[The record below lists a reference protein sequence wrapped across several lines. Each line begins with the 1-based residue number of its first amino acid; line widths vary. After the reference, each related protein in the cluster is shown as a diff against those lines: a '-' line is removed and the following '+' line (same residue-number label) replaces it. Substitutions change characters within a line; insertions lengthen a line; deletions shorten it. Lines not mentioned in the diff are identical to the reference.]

1 MRTWFWTIVVFVA
14 AVALALVLREHSGNV
29 VIVAQPWRIEL
40 SLTLTVLLLV
50 AAFAIL
56 YFVLRIFAW
65 VSIRP
70 ERFRSWRSRRSV
82 RRDQEALESGW
93 INVLEGRYVDADK
106 DFSRVLARTRSDKRK
121 VLSSLA
127 SANANHHLGE
137 YGQRD
142 QALALAQQA
151 AGDNT
156 RLREAWAIV
165 AAEMYLDQNRPQ
177 DALTLLQPLQDASS
191 RYLHATRLLLR
202 AHRQMRNHDRVYDLT
217 RLLLRR
223 GVIEKSEA
231 LRLIEMS
238 AAARL
243 HSAGAKGFK
252 AIWGD
257 LRSEE
262 RTMPDIALAAA
273 SIQAAE
279 GHHDEASRILEA
291 AIGVQPDPRLL
302 SAYSQC
308 PPQHV
313 SRRLAKA
320 EEWLKRYPDDAAL
333 LAAMG
338 NLCLTGQLWGPGE
351 RYLKRSMALRN
362 DMRIHALLGNLYD
375 RLGRREEAMS
385 HWRLAAGVAGVLP
398 VLPQSRYLPAADTR
412 GDPTLIDVEGPA
424 EPPASADES
433 GDIPMAA
440 SAADYVV
447 EEQNPP
453 VSSGKRPD
461 TASPKEVEFA
471 VPEQSG
477 LDEFFDS
484 APIPGVDVSQTSD
497 GPRRG
502 H

>member
-56 YFVLRIFAW
+56 YFILRIFAW
-65 VSIRP
+65 VGERP
-70 ERFRSWRSRRSV
+70 DRFRSWRSRRSV
-82 RRDQEALESGW
+82 RRDQESLESGW

-106 DFSRVLARTRSDKRK
+106 DFTRVLTRTRSDKRK

-127 SANANHHLGE
+127 SAHANHHLGE
-137 YGQRD
+137 YSQRD
-142 QALALAQQA
+142 QALAVAQSA
-151 AGDNT
+151 AGDDI

-177 DALTLLQPLQDASS
+177 DALALLQPLQDASS

-202 AHRQMRNHDRVYDLT
+202 AHRQLRNHDRVYDLT

-223 GVIEKSEA
+223 GVIDKSEA
-231 LRLIEMS
+231 MQLIEMS

-243 HSAGAKGFK
+243 HSAGIQGYK

-262 RTMPDIALAAA
+262 RAMPDIALAAA
-273 SIQAAE
+273 GIQAAE
-279 GHHDEASRILEA
+279 GNHDEASRILETAIA
-291 AIGVQPDPRLL
+291 AQPDPRLL

-320 EEWLKRYPDDAAL
+320 EEWLKRHPDDAAL

-351 RYLKRSMALRN
+351 LYLKRSMALRN

-398 VLPQSRYLPAADTR
+398 VLPRNRYLPAADMR
-412 GDPTLIDVEGPA
+412 GDPTLVDVEVPA
-424 EPPASADES
+424 DPVAVPAVD
-433 GDIPMAA
+433 DIPMAA

-447 EEQNPP
+447 EDHESPASAEDP
-453 VSSGKRPD
+453 TPSAK
-461 TASPKEVEFA
+461 SPKEVKFA
-471 VPEQSG
+471 DSGHSG

-497 GPRRG
+497 GPRRE

>member
-1 MRTWFWTIVVFVA
+1 MRTWFWTLLVFVA

-40 SLTLTVLLLV
+40 SLTLAVLLLV
-50 AAFAIL
+50 ASFALL
-56 YFVLRIFAW
+56 YFILRIVAW
-65 VSIRP
+65 VGARP

-82 RRDQEALESGW
+82 RRDQEGLESGW

-106 DFSRVLARTRSDKRK
+106 DFTRVSTRTRSDKRK
-121 VLSSLA
+121 VLASLA
-127 SANANHHLGE
+127 SAHANHHLGE
-137 YGQRD
+137 YAQRD
-142 QALALAQQA
+142 RALEVAKAA
-151 AGDNT
+151 AGDDI

-202 AHRQMRNHDRVYDLT
+202 AHRQLRNHDRVYDLT

-223 GVIEKSEA
+223 GVIDKSEA
-231 LRLIEMS
+231 LQLIEMS

-243 HSAGAKGFK
+243 HSAGAQGFK
-252 AIWGD
+252 AIWND

-262 RTMPDIALAAA
+262 RALPDIALAAA
-273 SIQAAE
+273 AIQSAE
-279 GHHDEASRILEA
+279 GNHDEASRILETAIA
-291 AIGVQPDPRLL
+291 AQPDPRLL
-302 SAYSQC
+302 TAYSQC

-375 RLGRREEAMS
+375 RLGRRQEAMS

-398 VLPQSRYLPAADTR
+398 VLPRNRYLPAADMR
-412 GDPTLIDVEGPA
+412 DDPTLIDVEVPL
-424 EPPASADES
+424 EPGADTAQEAAP
-433 GDIPMAA
+433 IAA
-440 SAADYVV
+440 SAVDYVV
-447 EEQNPP
+447 EDHASDTP
-453 VSSGKRPD
+453 VAAPAAK
-461 TASPKEVEFA
+461 APKEVKFA
-471 VPEQSG
+471 GSDNSE
-477 LDEFFDS
+477 LDEYFDS
-484 APIPGVDVSQTSD
+484 APIPGVDLSQTSD
-497 GPRRG
+497 GPRREN
-502 H
+502 

>member
-1 MRTWFWTIVVFVA
+1 MRTWFWTIVVFAA

-40 SLTLTVLLLV
+40 SLTLAVLLLV
-50 AAFAIL
+50 AVFAIL
-56 YFVLRIFAW
+56 HFVLRLFSW
-65 VSIRP
+65 VGERP
-70 ERFRSWRSRRSV
+70 ERWRSWRSRRSV
-82 RRDQEALESGW
+82 RRDQESLESGW
-93 INVLEGRYVDADK
+93 INVLEGRYGNADK
-106 DFSRVLARTRSDKRK
+106 DFTRVVTRTRSDKRK
-121 VLSSLA
+121 VLASLA

-142 QALALAQQA
+142 QALAMAQQA
-151 AGDNT
+151 AGDDV

-177 DALTLLQPLQDASS
+177 DALALLQPLQDASS
-191 RYLHATRLLLR
+191 RYLHGTRLLLR
-202 AHRQMRNHDRVYDLT
+202 AHRQLRNHDRVYDLT

-231 LRLIEMS
+231 MQLIEMS

-243 HSAGAKGFK
+243 HSAGAAGFK

-262 RTMPDIALAAA
+262 RCMPDIALAAA
-273 SIQAAE
+273 GIQAAE

-291 AIGVQPDPRLL
+291 AIAVQPDPRLL

-320 EEWLKRYPDDAAL
+320 EEWLKRYPDNAAL

-338 NLCLTGQLWGPGE
+338 NLCLTGQLWGQGE
-351 RYLKRSMALRN
+351 LYLKRSMALRN

-375 RLGRREEAMS
+375 RLGRRDEAMR

-398 VLPQSRYLPAADTR
+398 VLARDRHLPAADMR
-412 GDPTLIDVEGPA
+412 GDPTLIDVEIPSDA
-424 EPPASADES
+424 QAADDKSAD
-433 GDIPMAA
+433 IPVAA
-440 SAADYVV
+440 SAADYVI
-447 EEQNPP
+447 EEEGA
-453 VSSGKRPD
+453 SMGT
-461 TASPKEVEFA
+461 TAVQGGPAAKEVKFPSDNTEL
-471 VPEQSG
+471 E
-477 LDEFFDS
+477 EFFDS
-484 APIPGVDVSQTSD
+484 APIPGVDVTQTSD

-502 H
+502 N

>member
-50 AAFAIL
+50 AVFAIL
-56 YFVLRIFAW
+56 HFVLRLFSW
-65 VSIRP
+65 LGERP
-70 ERFRSWRSRRSV
+70 ERWRSWRSRRSV
-82 RRDQEALESGW
+82 RRDQESLESGW
-93 INVLEGRYVDADK
+93 INVLEGRYSNADK
-106 DFSRVLARTRSDKRK
+106 DFTRVVTRTRSDKRK
-121 VLSSLA
+121 VLASLA

-142 QALALAQQA
+142 QALAVAQQA
-151 AGDNT
+151 AGEDV

-177 DALTLLQPLQDASS
+177 DALALLQPLQDASS
-191 RYLHATRLLLR
+191 RYLHGTRLLLR
-202 AHRQMRNHDRVYDLT
+202 AHRQLHNHDRVYDLT

-231 LRLIEMS
+231 MQLIEMS

-243 HSAGAKGFK
+243 HSAGAAGFK

-262 RTMPDIALAAA
+262 RCMPEIALAAA
-273 SIQAAE
+273 NIQAAQ
-279 GHHDEASRILEA
+279 GQHDEASRILEA
-291 AIGVQPDPRLL
+291 AIAVQPDPRLL
-302 SAYSQC
+302 SVYSQC

-320 EEWLKRYPDDAAL
+320 EEWLKRYPDNAAL

-338 NLCLTGQLWGPGE
+338 NLCLTGELWGQGE
-351 RYLKRSMALRN
+351 LYLKRSMALRN

-375 RLGRREEAMS
+375 RLGRRDEAMK

-398 VLPQSRYLPAADTR
+398 VLPRDRHLPAADMR
-412 GDPTLIDVEGPA
+412 GDPTLIDVEVPSGTQA
-424 EPPASADES
+424 ADDKSADT
-433 GDIPMAA
+433 PVAA
-440 SAADYVV
+440 SAADYVI
-447 EEQNPP
+447 EEEGA
-453 VSSGKRPD
+453 SMAA
-461 TASPKEVEFA
+461 TAVKGTPAAKEVKF
-471 VPEQSG
+471 SSDNTG
-477 LDEFFDS
+477 LEEFFDS
-484 APIPGVDVSQTSD
+484 APIPGVDVTQTSD

-502 H
+502 N

>member
-1 MRTWFWTIVVFVA
+1 MRTWFWTLVVFIA
-14 AVALALVLREHSGNV
+14 AVSLALVLREHSGNV

-40 SLTLTVLLLV
+40 SLTLAVLLLIGG
-50 AAFAIL
+50 FALL
-56 YFVLRIFAW
+56 YLVLRVFAW
-65 VSIRP
+65 VGTRP

-82 RRDQEALESGW
+82 RRDQESLESGW
-93 INVLEGRYVDADK
+93 INMLEGRYTDADK
-106 DFSRVLARTRSDKRK
+106 DFTRVATRTRSDKRK
-121 VLSSLA
+121 VLAALA
-127 SANANHHLGE
+127 SAHANHHLGE
-137 YGQRD
+137 YAQRD
-142 QALALAQQA
+142 QALALAQRA
-151 AGDNT
+151 AADDM

-177 DALTLLQPLQDASS
+177 DALALLQPLQDASS

-202 AHRQMRNHDRVYDLT
+202 AHRQLRNYDRVYDLT

-223 GVIEKSEA
+223 GVIDKAEA
-231 LRLIEMS
+231 TQLIETS

-243 HSAGAKGFK
+243 HAAGHKGFK
-252 AIWGD
+252 QIWGD

-262 RTMPDIALAAA
+262 RTLPDIALAAA

-279 GHHDEASRILEA
+279 GNHEEASRILEA
-291 AIGVQPDPRLL
+291 AIAVHPEPRLL

-308 PPQHV
+308 PPEHV
-313 SRRLAKA
+313 PRRLAKA
-320 EEWLKRYPDDAAL
+320 EEWLKRHPDDAAL

-351 RYLKRSMALRN
+351 LYLKRSMALRN

-398 VLPQSRYLPAADTR
+398 VLPQNQYLPAADTR
-412 GDPTLIDVEGPA
+412 GDPTLIDVEL
-424 EPPASADES
+424 PPEAPGISA
-433 GDIPMAA
+433 PVTVPVAA
-440 SAADYVV
+440 SAADYVADDHPSAAEPAKPHDAPPP
-447 EEQNPP
+447 EE
-453 VSSGKRPD
+453 VK
-461 TASPKEVEFA
+461 FA
-471 VPEQSG
+471 VSDPSG
-477 LDEFFDS
+477 LDEYFDS

-502 H
+502 N

>member
-1 MRTWFWTIVVFVA
+1 MRAWFWTLIVFIA

-40 SLTLTVLLLV
+40 SLTLAVLLLV
-50 AAFAIL
+50 AGFVLL

-65 VSIRP
+65 VGARP
-70 ERFRSWRSRRSV
+70 ERFRTWRSRRSV
-82 RRDQEALESGW
+82 RRDQESLESGW
-93 INVLEGRYVDADK
+93 INVLEGRYIDADK
-106 DFSRVLARTRSDKRK
+106 DFTRVLTRTRSNKRK
-121 VLSSLA
+121 VLASLA
-127 SANANHHLGE
+127 SAHANHHLGE
-137 YGQRD
+137 YVQRD
-142 QALALAQQA
+142 EALSVAQQA
-151 AGDNT
+151 AGDDL

-177 DALTLLQPLQDASS
+177 DALALLQPLQDASS

-202 AHRQMRNHDRVYDLT
+202 AHRQLRNHDRVYELT

-223 GVIEKSEA
+223 GVIDKSEA
-231 LRLIEMS
+231 QQLIETS
-238 AAARL
+238 AAERL
-243 HSAGAKGFK
+243 LRAGAKGFK
-252 AIWGD
+252 SIWGD

-262 RTMPDIALAAA
+262 RTLPDIALAGAG
-273 SIQAAE
+273 IQASE
-279 GHHDEASRILEA
+279 GNHDEASRILEA
-291 AIGVQPDPRLL
+291 AIAVQPEPRLL

-351 RYLKRSMALRN
+351 LYLKRSMALRN

-375 RLGRREEAMS
+375 RLGRREDAMS

-398 VLPQSRYLPAADTR
+398 VLPESRYLPAADTR
-412 GDPTLIDVEGPA
+412 GDPTLIDVEAPHDGSPSTMT
-424 EPPASADES
+424 PDEA
-433 GDIPMAA
+433 PMAA
-440 SAADYVV
+440 SAADYVLEDHGPAAV
-447 EEQNPP
+447 PAP
-453 VSSGKRPD
+453 AP
-461 TASPKEVEFA
+461 AAPSPKEVKFA
-471 VPEQSG
+471 VSDPSG
-477 LDEFFDS
+477 LDEYFDS

>member
-1 MRTWFWTIVVFVA
+1 MRTWFWTIAVFAA
-14 AVALALVLREHSGNV
+14 AVALALVLRDHSGNV

-40 SLTLTVLLLV
+40 SLTLAVLLLV
-50 AAFAIL
+50 ASFAIL
-56 YFVLRIFAW
+56 YFILRVFSW
-65 VSIRP
+65 VGERP
-70 ERFRSWRSRRSV
+70 ERFRSWRSRRSI
-82 RRDQEALESGW
+82 RRDQESLESGW

-106 DFSRVLARTRSDKRK
+106 DFGRVVTRTRSDKRK
-121 VLSSLA
+121 VLAGLA
-127 SANANHHLGE
+127 SAHANHHLGE
-137 YGQRD
+137 FAQRD
-142 QALALAQQA
+142 KALGVARMS
-151 AGDNT
+151 AGDDV

-165 AAEMYLDQNRPQ
+165 AAEMYLDENRPQ

-202 AHRQMRNHDRVYDLT
+202 AHRQLRNYDRVYELT

-231 LRLIEMS
+231 MQLIEMS

-243 HSAGAKGFK
+243 HSGGSKGYK
-252 AIWGD
+252 AIWSD

-262 RTMPDIALAAA
+262 RSMPDIALAAA

-279 GHHDEASRILEA
+279 GNHDEASRILES
-291 AIGVQPDPRLL
+291 AIAVQPDPRLL
-302 SAYSQC
+302 SVYSQC

-351 RYLKRSMALRN
+351 LYLKRSMALRN

-385 HWRLAAGVAGVLP
+385 HWRLAAGVVGVLP
-398 VLPQSRYLPAADTR
+398 VLPRSRHLPAADMR
-412 GDPTLIDVEGPA
+412 DDPTLIDVEVPA
-424 EPPASADES
+424 EPSTEAQDVQS
-433 GDIPMAA
+433 IPVAA
-440 SAADYVV
+440 SAADYVADDAGTPTV
-447 EEQNPP
+447 SAAPSATP
-453 VSSGKRPD
+453 VV
-461 TASPKEVEFA
+461 KEVKFA
-471 VPEQSG
+471 GSG
-477 LDEFFDS
+477 QQELDEYFDS

-497 GPRRG
+497 GPRRRG
-502 H
+502 

>member
-1 MRTWFWTIVVFVA
+1 MRTWFWTIVVFAA

-29 VIVAQPWRIEL
+29 VIVAQPWRVEL

-50 AAFAIL
+50 ASFAIL
-56 YFVLRIFAW
+56 HFLLRLFSWIGE
-65 VSIRP
+65 RP
-70 ERFRSWRSRRSV
+70 ERLRSWRSRRSV

-93 INVLEGRYVDADK
+93 INVLEGRYVNADK
-106 DFSRVLARTRSDKRK
+106 DFTRVLTRTRSDKRK
-121 VLSSLA
+121 VLASLA

-142 QALALAQQA
+142 QALAVAQQA
-151 AGDNT
+151 AGDDV

-177 DALTLLQPLQDASS
+177 DALALLQPLQDASS

-202 AHRQMRNHDRVYDLT
+202 AHRQLRNHDRVYDLT

-231 LRLIEMS
+231 MQLIEMS

-243 HSAGAKGFK
+243 HSAGAAGFK

-262 RTMPDIALAAA
+262 RSMPDIALAAA
-273 SIQAAE
+273 GIQAAE
-279 GHHDEASRILEA
+279 GNHDEASRILEA

-320 EEWLKRYPDDAAL
+320 EEWLKRHPDNAAL

-351 RYLKRSMALRN
+351 LYLKRSMALRN

-375 RLGRREEAMS
+375 RLGRRDEAMR

-398 VLPQSRYLPAADTR
+398 VLPRDRHLPAADMR
-412 GDPTLIDVEGPA
+412 GDPTLIDVEVPA
-424 EPPASADES
+424 EAPASTDHH
-433 GDIPMAA
+433 DDMPPAA
-440 SAADYVV
+440 SAADYVI
-447 EEQNPP
+447 EEDGPATPAALPQ
-453 VSSGKRPD
+453 GD
-461 TASPKEVEFA
+461 AASKEVKFA
-471 VPEQSG
+471 SDNTG

-484 APIPGVDVSQTSD
+484 APIPGVDVTQTSD
-497 GPRRG
+497 GPRREN
-502 H
+502 

>member
-1 MRTWFWTIVVFVA
+1 MRTWFWTLVVFAA

-50 AAFAIL
+50 ALFVIL
-56 YFVLRIFAW
+56 YVVLRVVAW
-65 VSIRP
+65 VGDRP
-70 ERFRSWRSRRSV
+70 ESFRSWRSRRSV
-82 RRDQEALESGW
+82 HRDQKWLESGW

-106 DFSRVLARTRSDKRK
+106 DFTRVLTRTRSDKRK
-121 VLSSLA
+121 VLSGLA
-127 SANANHHLGE
+127 SADANHHLGE
-137 YGQRD
+137 YAQRD
-142 QALALAQQA
+142 QALELARQA
-151 AGDNT
+151 AGDDI

-177 DALTLLQPLQDASS
+177 DALALLQPLQDASS

-202 AHRQMRNHDRVYDLT
+202 AHRQLRNYDRVYDLT

-223 GVIEKSEA
+223 GVIEKAEA
-231 LRLIEMS
+231 RQLIEIS
-238 AAARL
+238 AAERL
-243 HSAGAKGFK
+243 DRAGATGFK
-252 AIWGD
+252 AVWGD
-257 LRSEE
+257 LRSDE
-262 RTMPDIALAAA
+262 RTMPDIALAGAA
-273 SIQAAE
+273 IQAAE
-279 GHHDEASRILEA
+279 GNHDEASRILEA
-291 AIGVQPDPRLL
+291 AIAVQPDPRLL

-398 VLPQSRYLPAADTR
+398 VLPRNRYLPAADMR
-412 GDPTLIDVEGPA
+412 GDPTLIDVEV
-424 EPPASADES
+424 PPAPATPGES
-433 GDIPMAA
+433 PDDAPLAA
-440 SAADYVV
+440 SAVDYAVEDHSADAPV
-447 EEQNPP
+447 ETVPGAP
-453 VSSGKRPD
+453 S
-461 TASPKEVEFA
+461 TKEVKFA
-471 VPEQSG
+471 VSESSG
-477 LDEFFDS
+477 LDEYFDS

-497 GPRRG
+497 GPRRKQ
-502 H
+502 

>member
-1 MRTWFWTIVVFVA
+1 MRTWFWTIVVFAA

-56 YFVLRIFAW
+56 YLILRVFAW
-65 VSIRP
+65 VGARP
-70 ERFRSWRSRRSV
+70 ERYRSWRSRRSV

-93 INVLEGRYVDADK
+93 INVLEGRFVDADK
-106 DFSRVLARTRSDKRK
+106 DFTRVATRTRSNKRK
-121 VLSSLA
+121 LLAGLA

-137 YGQRD
+137 YAQRD
-142 QALALAQQA
+142 QALELAKQA
-151 AGDNT
+151 AGDDL
-156 RLREAWAIV
+156 RLREAWSFV

-177 DALTLLQPLQDASS
+177 DALALLQPLQDASS

-202 AHRQMRNHDRVYDLT
+202 THRQLRNHDRVYDLT

-223 GVIEKSEA
+223 RVIEKSEA
-231 LRLIEMS
+231 LQLIEMS

-243 HSAGAKGFK
+243 HSAGPKGFK

-262 RTMPDIALAAA
+262 KVLPDIALAAA
-273 SIQAAE
+273 SIQSAE
-279 GHHDEASRILEA
+279 GNHDEASRILEA
-291 AIGVQPDPRLL
+291 AIAVQPDPRLL

-338 NLCLTGQLWGPGE
+338 NLCLTGELWGPGE
-351 RYLKRSMALRN
+351 LYLKRSMALRN

-375 RLGRREEAMS
+375 RLGRPEDAMK
-385 HWRLAAGVAGVLP
+385 HWRLAAGVVGVLP
-398 VLPQSRYLPAADTR
+398 VLPQNRYLPAADMR
-412 GDPTLIDVEGPA
+412 GDPTLVDVEQPDA
-424 EPPASADES
+424 AAAADKLADPPV
-433 GDIPMAA
+433 AA

-447 EEQNPP
+447 DDPGATGAA
-453 VSSGKRPD
+453 VSRPGA
-461 TASPKEVEFA
+461 TSSKEVELA
-471 VPEQSG
+471 VSDGSG
-477 LDEFFDS
+477 LDELFDS

-497 GPRRG
+497 GPRRRN
-502 H
+502 

>member
-1 MRTWFWTIVVFVA
+1 MRTWFWTLVVFAA

-40 SLTLTVLLLV
+40 SLTLAVLLLV
-50 AAFAIL
+50 GGFAIL
-56 YFVLRIFAW
+56 YFVLRVFSW
-65 VSIRP
+65 VGARP
-70 ERFRSWRSRRSV
+70 ERFRSWRSRRSI
-82 RRDQEALESGW
+82 RRDQESLESGW
-93 INVLEGRYVDADK
+93 INVLEGRYVNADK
-106 DFSRVLARTRSDKRK
+106 DFSRVMGRTRSDKRK
-121 VLSSLA
+121 VLAALA
-127 SANANHHLGE
+127 SAHANHHLGE
-137 YGQRD
+137 YAQRD
-142 QALALAQQA
+142 QALGMAQQA
-151 AGDNT
+151 AADDV

-177 DALTLLQPLQDASS
+177 DALALLQPLQDASS

-202 AHRQMRNHDRVYDLT
+202 AHRQLRNHDRVYDLT

-223 GVIEKSEA
+223 GAIERSEA
-231 LRLIEMS
+231 MQLIEMS

-243 HSAGAKGFK
+243 HSVGANGFK

-257 LRSEE
+257 LRADE

-273 SIQAAE
+273 GIQAAE

-291 AIGVQPDPRLL
+291 AIAVKPDPRLL

-308 PPQHV
+308 PQQYV

-351 RYLKRSMALRN
+351 LYLKRSMALRN
-362 DMRIHALLGNLYD
+362 DMRVHALLGNLYD
-375 RLGRREEAMS
+375 RLGRREEAMR

-398 VLPQSRYLPAADTR
+398 ALPRNHYLPAADMR
-412 GDPTLIDVEGPA
+412 GDPTLIDVEIQPEPSPDA
-424 EPPASADES
+424 PPADQA
-433 GDIPMAA
+433 PVAA

-447 EEQNPP
+447 EEPTPGQAEGPAGAPP
-453 VSSGKRPD
+453 
-461 TASPKEVEFA
+461 PKEVKFA
-471 VPEQSG
+471 VSDHSG
-477 LDEFFDS
+477 LEEFFDS

>member
-1 MRTWFWTIVVFVA
+1 MRTWFWTLVVFVA

-40 SLTLTVLLLV
+40 SLTLATLLLV
-50 AAFAIL
+50 AGFALL
-56 YFVLRIFAW
+56 YFLLRVFAW
-65 VSIRP
+65 VGARP

-82 RRDQEALESGW
+82 RRDQESLESGW
-93 INVLEGRYVDADK
+93 INVLEGRYIDADK
-106 DFSRVLARTRSDKRK
+106 DFRRVLTRTRSDKRK
-121 VLSSLA
+121 VLAGLA
-127 SANANHHLGE
+127 SAHANHHLGE
-137 YGQRD
+137 YAQRD
-142 QALALAQQA
+142 EALGMAQRA
-151 AGDNT
+151 AGDDM

-177 DALTLLQPLQDASS
+177 DALALLQPLQDASS

-202 AHRQMRNHDRVYDLT
+202 AHRQLRNHDRVYDLT

-223 GVIEKSEA
+223 GVIEKTEA
-231 LRLIEMS
+231 QQLIETS

-243 HSAGAKGFK
+243 HVAGAQGFK

-262 RTMPDIALAAA
+262 RALPDIALAAA
-273 SIQAAE
+273 GIQASE
-279 GHHDEASRILEA
+279 GNHDEASRILEA
-291 AIGVQPDPRLL
+291 AIAVQPEPRLL

-308 PPQHV
+308 PPQLV

-320 EEWLKRYPDDAAL
+320 EEWLKRHPDDAAL

-351 RYLKRSMALRN
+351 LYLKRSMALRN

-375 RLGRREEAMS
+375 RLGRREEAMN

-398 VLPQSRYLPAADTR
+398 ALPQSHYLPAADTR
-412 GDPTLIDVEGPA
+412 GDPTLIDVEV
-424 EPPASADES
+424 PPDTSAAVAGA
-433 GDIPMAA
+433 GDAPLAA
-440 SAADYVV
+440 SAADYVA
-447 EEQNPP
+447 EDHASPAI
-453 VSSGKRPD
+453 PD
-461 TASPKEVEFA
+461 KAPDAPSPKEVKFA
-471 VPEQSG
+471 VSDPSG
-477 LDEFFDS
+477 LDEYFDS

>member
-1 MRTWFWTIVVFVA
+1 MRTWFWTIAVFAA
-14 AVALALVLREHSGNV
+14 AVALALVLRDHSGNV

-40 SLTLTVLLLV
+40 SLTLAVLLLV
-50 AAFAIL
+50 AS
-56 YFVLRIFAW
+56 FVLFHFILRVLSW
-65 VSIRP
+65 VGERP
-70 ERFRSWRSRRSV
+70 DRFRSWRSRRSV

-93 INVLEGRYVDADK
+93 INVLEGRYVNADK
-106 DFSRVLARTRSDKRK
+106 DFTRVLTRTRSDKRK
-121 VLSSLA
+121 VLAGLA

-137 YGQRD
+137 YTQRD
-142 QALALAQQA
+142 QALALAKQA
-151 AGDNT
+151 AGDDM

-202 AHRQMRNHDRVYDLT
+202 AHRQLRNHDRVYELT

-223 GVIEKSEA
+223 GVLEKAEA
-231 LRLIEMS
+231 LELIETS

-243 HSAGAKGFK
+243 HSAGAQGFK

-257 LRSEE
+257 LRAEE
-262 RTMPDIALAAA
+262 RTLPDVALAAA
-273 SIQAAE
+273 SIQSSE
-279 GHHDEASRILEA
+279 GHYDEASRILES
-291 AIGVQPDPRLL
+291 AIAVQPDPRLL

-320 EEWLKRYPDDAAL
+320 EEWLKRYPEDAAL

-375 RLGRREEAMS
+375 RLGRRQEAMS

-398 VLPQSRYLPAADTR
+398 VLPRNRYLPAADMR
-412 GDPTLIDVEGPA
+412 DDPTLIDVEVPL
-424 EPPASADES
+424 EPGADTAQEAAP
-433 GDIPMAA
+433 IAA
-440 SAADYVV
+440 SAVDYVV
-447 EEQNPP
+447 EDHA
-453 VSSGKRPD
+453 SD
-461 TASPKEVEFA
+461 T
-471 VPEQSG
+471 
-477 LDEFFDS
+477 
-484 APIPGVDVSQTSD
+484 
-497 GPRRG
+497 
-502 H
+502 

>member
-1 MRTWFWTIVVFVA
+1 MRTWFWTLVVFVA

-40 SLTLTVLLLV
+40 SLTLAVLLLV
-50 AAFAIL
+50 ASFAIL
-56 YFVLRIFAW
+56 YFVLRVFSW
-65 VSIRP
+65 VGARP
-70 ERFRSWRSRRSV
+70 ERFRSWRSSRSV

-93 INVLEGRYVDADK
+93 INVLEGRYGNADK
-106 DFSRVLARTRSDKRK
+106 DFTRVLTRTRSDKRK
-121 VLSSLA
+121 VLAALA
-127 SANANHHLGE
+127 SAHANHHLGE

-142 QALALAQQA
+142 QALGLAQQA
-151 AGDNT
+151 AGDDV

-191 RYLHATRLLLR
+191 RHLHATRLLSR
-202 AHRQMRNHDRVYDLT
+202 AHYQLHNHDRVYDLT

-223 GVIEKSEA
+223 GAIERSEA
-231 LRLIEMS
+231 MELIETS
-238 AAARL
+238 GAARL
-243 HSAGAKGFK
+243 HSAGATGFK
-252 AIWGD
+252 ASWND
-257 LRSEE
+257 LRADE
-262 RTMPDIALAAA
+262 RTLPEIALAGAA
-273 SIQAAE
+273 IQSAQ

-291 AIGVQPDPRLL
+291 AINVTPDARLL

-308 PPQHV
+308 PPQYV
-313 SRRLAKA
+313 SRRLARA

-351 RYLKRSMALRN
+351 LYLKRSMALRN
-362 DMRIHALLGNLYD
+362 DMRVHALLGNLYD
-375 RLGRREEAMS
+375 RLGRREEAMK

-398 VLPQSRYLPAADTR
+398 TLQRNHYLPAADTR
-412 GDPTLIDVEGPA
+412 GDPTLIDVEVPHEPA
-424 EPPASADES
+424 ANADPAGEIPP
-433 GDIPMAA
+433 AA
-440 SAADYVV
+440 SAVDYAV
-447 EEQNPP
+447 EDQSHSVPTSEPGTP
-453 VSSGKRPD
+453 
-461 TASPKEVEFA
+461 TPKEVKFVA
-471 VPEQSG
+471 SDHSG

-502 H
+502 R

>member
-1 MRTWFWTIVVFVA
+1 MRTWFWTLVVFVA

-40 SLTLTVLLLV
+40 SLTLAVLMLV
-50 AAFAIL
+50 AAFALL
-56 YFVLRIFAW
+56 YLVLRVFAW
-65 VSIRP
+65 VGDRP

-82 RRDQEALESGW
+82 RRDQESLESGW
-93 INVLEGRYVDADK
+93 INVLEGRYIDADK
-106 DFSRVLARTRSDKRK
+106 DFTRVVTRTRSDKRK
-121 VLSSLA
+121 VLAGLA
-127 SANANHHLGE
+127 SAHANHHLGE
-137 YGQRD
+137 YRQRD
-142 QALALAQQA
+142 EALAIAQRA
-151 AGDNT
+151 AGDDM

-177 DALTLLQPLQDASS
+177 DALALLQPLQDASS

-202 AHRQMRNHDRVYDLT
+202 AHRQLRNYDRVYELT

-231 LRLIEMS
+231 QQLIETS

-243 HSAGAKGFK
+243 HAAGAKGFK
-252 AIWGD
+252 PIWSD
-257 LRSEE
+257 LKSDE
-262 RTMPDIALAAA
+262 RTLPDIALAAA
-273 SIQAAE
+273 GIQAAE
-279 GHHDEASRILEA
+279 GNHDEASRILEA
-291 AIGVQPDPRLL
+291 AIAVHPDPRLL

-308 PPQHV
+308 PPQFV

-320 EEWLKRYPDDAAL
+320 EEWLKRHPDDAAL

-351 RYLKRSMALRN
+351 LYLKRSMALRN

-375 RLGRREEAMS
+375 RLGRSEDAMN

-398 VLPQSRYLPAADTR
+398 ALPQNHYLPAADTR
-412 GDPTLIDVEGPA
+412 GDPTLIDVEV
-424 EPPASADES
+424 PPETSAVQGVEA
-433 GDIPMAA
+433 PPVAA
-440 SAADYVV
+440 SAADYVAEDHLPAV
-447 EEQNPP
+447 SPDKPQGAPP
-453 VSSGKRPD
+453 S
-461 TASPKEVEFA
+461 KEVKFA
-471 VPEQSG
+471 VSDPSG
-477 LDEFFDS
+477 LDEYFDS

>member
-1 MRTWFWTIVVFVA
+1 MRNWFWTIVVFVA
-14 AVALALVLREHSGNV
+14 AVALALVLRDHSGNV

-40 SLTLTVLLLV
+40 SLTLAVLLLI
-50 AAFAIL
+50 ALFIIL
-56 YFVLRIFAW
+56 YFVLRVVSW
-65 VSIRP
+65 VGKRP
-70 ERFRSWRSRRSV
+70 EKFRSWRLRRAS

-93 INVLEGRYVDADK
+93 INVLEGRYVNADK
-106 DFSRVLARTRSDKRK
+106 DFTKVLTRTRSDKRK
-121 VLSSLA
+121 VLASLA
-127 SANANHHLGE
+127 SADANHHLGE

-142 QALALAQQA
+142 QALEVARQA
-151 AGDNT
+151 AGEDM

-202 AHRQMRNHDRVYDLT
+202 AHRQLRNYDRVYDLT

-223 GVIEKSEA
+223 GVIEKTEA
-231 LRLIEMS
+231 VQLIEMS

-243 HSAGAKGFK
+243 HAAGAKGFK
-252 AIWGD
+252 AIWND

-262 RTMPDIALAAA
+262 RSMPDIALAAA
-273 SIQAAE
+273 HIQAAE
-279 GHHDEASRILEA
+279 GNHDEASRILEA
-291 AIGVQPDPRLL
+291 AIAVQPDPRLL

-320 EEWLKRYPDDAAL
+320 EEWLKRHPDNAAL

-375 RLGRREEAMS
+375 RLGRRDEAMK
-385 HWRLAAGVAGVLP
+385 HWRLAASVVGVLP
-398 VLPQSRYLPAADTR
+398 VLPPSRYLPAADTR
-412 GDPTLIDVEGPA
+412 DDPTLIDVEVPA
-424 EPPASADES
+424 EPAEHVATIEAPL
-433 GDIPMAA
+433 AA
-440 SAADYVV
+440 SAADYVAD
-447 EEQNPP
+447 
-453 VSSGKRPD
+453 D
-461 TASPKEVEFA
+461 TEAPATQEVPAAAPAAKEVKSVGSDQQE
-471 VPEQSG
+471 
-477 LDEFFDS
+477 LDEYFDS

-497 GPRRG
+497 GPRRDR
-502 H
+502 